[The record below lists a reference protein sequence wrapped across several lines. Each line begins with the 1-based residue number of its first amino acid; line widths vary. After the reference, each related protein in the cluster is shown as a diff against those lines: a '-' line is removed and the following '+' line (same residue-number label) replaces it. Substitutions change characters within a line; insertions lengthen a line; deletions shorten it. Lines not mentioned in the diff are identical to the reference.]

1 MLRITC
7 PFLQSLYQPTNTE
20 KAISTYIGVLKVY
33 SIVLVDSINEDAS
46 YASGSIL
53 MEPYKLL
60 RFSNV
65 LL

>member
-1 MLRITC
+1 
-7 PFLQSLYQPTNTE
+7 
-20 KAISTYIGVLKVY
+20 
-33 SIVLVDSINEDAS
+33 VLVDSINEDAS